1 MVMVMVMKQMA
12 ATRILIDTGVFVN
25 VLNKEKGSD
34 SSVELLEKIR
44 SKKIEGFISVMTI
57 AEIISIYGRLDEE
70 ETIVAKTSI
79 EALIG
84 EDRMVPVT
92 KQIAELAGKVKADH
106 RMSLGDAFIVAT
118 AISINCEYVVSLD
131 PEIRQV
137 DNKLIKVRSPKQL

>member
-1 MVMVMVMKQMA
+1 MTTAKK
-12 ATRILIDTGVFVN
+12 ILIDTGVFVN
-25 VLNKEKGSD
+25 VLNKEKGFD
-34 SSVELLEKIR
+34 SSVKLLEKIR

-57 AEIISIYGRLDEE
+57 AEIISIYSRLSEE

-79 EALIG
+79 ENLIG

-92 KQIAELAGKVKADH
+92 KQIAELAGRAKADYK
-106 RMSLGDAFIVAT
+106 MSLGDAFIVAA

-137 DNKLIKVRSPKQL
+137 DNKLIKVRAPKQLQDTPR